1 MFIHCHL
8 LEICFHSFTFQLKNS
23 KWLCSWNLSIP
34 LFVSA
39 PLPTLSLGELHDTGV
54 PLTEYSSCGNSCIV
68 VFLVAGLLYNTN
80 RSILRSSSAAADCSD
95 SCTPYIG
102 RETQFSFSLYW
113 QVCMVMCV
121 TMYFTEQNNIELII
135 LKEKST
141 SNSSVNLSGVNSSST
156 LILDIRKTRYLTSPS
171 PILQL
176 LFVLLSYDDILQSG
190 YSNAITGSLGIILH
204 QGSEKGT
211 ISVCHC
217 QHTTIRSIFL

>member
-1 MFIHCHL
+1 M
-8 LEICFHSFTFQLKNS
+8 
-23 KWLCSWNLSIP
+23 
-34 LFVSA
+34 
-39 PLPTLSLGELHDTGV
+39 
-54 PLTEYSSCGNSCIV
+54 
-68 VFLVAGLLYNTN
+68 VAGLLYNTK

-95 SCTPYIG
+95 SCIPYIG

-171 PILQL
+171 PILHL
-176 LFVLLSYDDILQSG
+176 LFVLLPYDDILQSG
-190 YSNAITGSLGIILH
+190 YSNTITGSLGIILH
-204 QGSEKGT
+204 QGSEKDT